1 MSDVRLFS
9 RYRIDPA
16 PQPLDEALVRRLA
29 TIDTSTL
36 GHAVPWHLMSQ
47 RLKALQRG
55 RRVVGTAVTL
65 SIPGAD
71 STLLHHALGQLRPGD
86 LLVVDRL
93 GDTRHACWGG
103 IVTAAAQRAGTA
115 GAVIDGPCT
124 DLDEI
129 TASGF
134 PLCCT
139 GTSPV
144 TTRLLDWGGSLNR
157 PVACGGLVVQ
167 AGDAVVA
174 DADGVMVL
182 PRAEAEAL
190 AAWAEGVQDFACTLR
205 RQVLDG
211 QALGELSGASAL
223 VRRSLDADGA

>member
-16 PQPLDEALVRRLA
+16 PQPLGEALVRRLA

-36 GHAVPWHLMSQ
+36 GHAVPWYLMSQ

-93 GDTRHACWGG
+93 GDTRPSCW
-103 IVTAAAQRAGTA
+103 
-115 GAVIDGPCT
+115 
-124 DLDEI
+124 
-129 TASGF
+129 
-134 PLCCT
+134 
-139 GTSPV
+139 
-144 TTRLLDWGGSLNR
+144 
-157 PVACGGLVVQ
+157 
-167 AGDAVVA
+167 
-174 DADGVMVL
+174 
-182 PRAEAEAL
+182 PRAKPRRSPSL
-190 AAWAEGVQDFACTLR
+190 PACT
-205 RQVLDG
+205 
-211 QALGELSGASAL
+211 SCWS
-223 VRRSLDADGA
+223 S